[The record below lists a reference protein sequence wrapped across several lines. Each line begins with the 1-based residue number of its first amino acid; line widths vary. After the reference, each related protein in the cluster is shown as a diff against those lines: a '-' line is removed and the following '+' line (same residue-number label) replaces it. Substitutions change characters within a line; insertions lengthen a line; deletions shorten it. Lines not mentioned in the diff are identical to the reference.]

1 MSITL
6 NPYLNFPDARAREAM
21 EFYQSVLGGEL
32 SVMTFGDMGTEGPL
46 ATQVM
51 HGQLTTPGG
60 ITLMGADAPP
70 EMVQVRFGDNISVSL
85 SGGPDDGEDLRSWFA
100 ALSEG
105 GEVRQLLE
113 AAPWGDEFGML
124 VDRFGIS
131 WMVNVAGAVPTS

>member
-60 ITLMGADAPP
+60 ITLMGADAPS
-70 EMVQVRFGDNISVSL
+70 EMVQVRVGDNISVSL
-85 SGGPDDGEDLRSWFA
+85 SGGPEDGEDLRSWFV

-105 GEVRQLLE
+105 GEVRQPLE

-131 WMVNVAGAVPTS
+131 WMVNIAGDGRA

>member
-1 MSITL
+1 MSINL

-21 EFYQSVLGGEL
+21 EFYQSVMGGEL

-46 ATQVM
+46 AEQVM
-51 HGQLTTPGG
+51 HGQLEVPGG
-60 ITLMGADAPP
+60 LVLMGADAPP
-70 EMVQVRFGDNISVSL
+70 EMVQVSFGDNISVSL
-85 SGGPDDGEDLRSWFA
+85 SGGPEDGEQLRGWFA

-105 GEVRQLLE
+105 GEVRQPLE

-131 WMVNVAGAVPTS
+131 WMVNVAGAPAA